1 MKLNIVPPRTGWV
14 WVRQGIRTF
23 WKQPLALTGLFFLF
37 MAWVSVASMVPVVGN
52 VLALV
57 LLPAMTLGL
66 MAATAVAE
74 QGKFPMPG
82 ILLVAFRSGQAGVKD
97 MLMLGGLYAVGFI
110 AVMGISTLLDGG
122 LFAGVYLMGAP
133 ITPDKVNSPA
143 FQSAMWL
150 AMVLYIPLSMMF
162 WHAPALLHWQGVPPV
177 KSLFFS
183 LVACWRNVGAFT
195 VYTLAWM
202 GVFLSVG
209 MVVLFVVSLIGE
221 QGLAESVITPVA
233 LLMAAMFFTSVYFSV
248 RDCFSEMT
256 PTQAP
261 EQAPD
266 PAH

>member
-1 MKLNIVPPRTGWV
+1 MKLNIVAPRTGFV

-23 WKQPLALTGLFFLF
+23 WKQPLAMSGLFFLF

-97 MLMLGGLYAVGFI
+97 MLVLGGLYAFGFI
-110 AVMGISTLLDGG
+110 AVMGISTLVDGG

-133 ITPDKVNSPA
+133 ITAEKVNNPA
-143 FQSAMWL
+143 FQNAMWL
-150 AMVLYIPLSMMF
+150 AMAMALYLPLSMMF
-162 WHAPALLHWQGVPPV
+162 WHAPALLHWHGVPPV

-183 LVACWRNVGAFT
+183 LVACWRNLGAFM
-195 VYTLAWM
+195 VYTLAWL
-202 GVFLSVG
+202 GVFLSAG

-221 QGLAESVITPVA
+221 QSLAENILTPIA

-248 RDCFSEMT
+248 LDCFGEMERT
-256 PTQAP
+256 DSPSA
-261 EQAPD
+261 
-266 PAH
+266 

>member
-1 MKLNIVPPRTGWV
+1 MKLNIVPPRTGWI

-23 WKQPLALTGLFFLF
+23 WKQPLAMSGLFFLF
-37 MAWVSVASMVPVVGN
+37 MAWVSLASMLPVVGN

-82 ILLVAFRSGQAGVKD
+82 ILLVAFRKGQARIKD
-97 MLMLGGLYAVGFI
+97 MLVLGGLYALGFI

-133 ITPDKVNSPA
+133 ITAEKVNNPA
-143 FQSAMWL
+143 FQNAMWL
-150 AMVLYIPLSMMF
+150 AMALYLPLSMMF
-162 WHAPALLHWQGVPPV
+162 WHAPALLHWHGVPPV

-183 LVACWRNVGAFT
+183 LVACWRNLGAFM
-195 VYTLAWM
+195 VYTLAWL
-202 GVFLSVG
+202 GVFLSAG
-209 MVVLFVVSLIGE
+209 MVVLFVLSLLGD
-221 QGLAESVITPVA
+221 QSLAETALTPVA

-248 RDCFSEMT
+248 RDCFDT
-256 PTQAP
+256 AP
-261 EQAPD
+261 EAQQP
-266 PAH
+266 

>member
-1 MKLNIVPPRTGWV
+1 MKLNIVAPRTGFV

-23 WKQPLALTGLFFLF
+23 WKQPLAMSGLFFLF

-97 MLMLGGLYAVGFI
+97 MLVLGGLYAFGFI
-110 AVMGISTLLDGG
+110 AVMGISTLVDGG

-133 ITPDKVNSPA
+133 ITAEKVNNPA
-143 FQSAMWL
+143 FQNAMWL
-150 AMVLYIPLSMMF
+150 AMALYLPLSMMF
-162 WHAPALLHWQGVPPV
+162 WHAPALLHWHGVPPV

-183 LVACWRNVGAFT
+183 LVACWRNLGAFM
-195 VYTLAWM
+195 VYTLAWL
-202 GVFLSVG
+202 GVFLSAG

-221 QGLAESVITPVA
+221 QSLAENILTPIA

-248 RDCFSEMT
+248 LDCFGEMERT
-256 PTQAP
+256 DSPSA
-261 EQAPD
+261 
-266 PAH
+266 

>member
-1 MKLNIVPPRTGWV
+1 MKLHIVAPRTGFV
-14 WVRQGIRTF
+14 WVRQGIRNF
-23 WKQPLALTGLFFLF
+23 WKQPLAMSGLFFLF

-82 ILLVAFRSGQAGVKD
+82 ILLVAFRSGKAGVKD
-97 MLMLGGLYAVGFI
+97 MLVLGGLYAFGFI
-110 AVMGISTLLDGG
+110 AVMGISTLVDGG

-133 ITPDKVNSPA
+133 ITADKVNNPA
-143 FQSAMWL
+143 FQNAMWL
-150 AMVLYIPLSMMF
+150 AMALYLPLSMMF
-162 WHAPALLHWQGVPPV
+162 WHAPALLHWHGVPPV

-183 LVACWRNVGAFT
+183 LVACWRNLGAFT

-202 GVFLSVG
+202 GVFLSAG

-221 QGLAESVITPVA
+221 QSLAENILTPIA

-248 RDCFSEMT
+248 RDCFGEMVRT
-256 PTQAP
+256 DSPSA
-261 EQAPD
+261 
-266 PAH
+266 

>member
-1 MKLNIVPPRTGWV
+1 MKLNIVAPRAGFA

-23 WKQPLALTGLFFLF
+23 WKQPLAMSGLFFLF

-97 MLMLGGLYAVGFI
+97 MLVLGGLYAFGFI
-110 AVMGISTLLDGG
+110 AVMGISTLVDGG

-133 ITPDKVNSPA
+133 ITADKVNNPA
-143 FQSAMWL
+143 FQNAMWL
-150 AMVLYIPLSMMF
+150 AMALYLPLSMMF
-162 WHAPALLHWQGVPPV
+162 WHAPALLHWHGVPPV

-183 LVACWRNVGAFT
+183 LVACWRNLGAFM
-195 VYTLAWM
+195 VYTLAWL
-202 GVFLSVG
+202 GVFLSAG

-221 QGLAESVITPVA
+221 QSLAENILTPIA

-248 RDCFSEMT
+248 LDCFGEMERT
-256 PTQAP
+256 DAP
-261 EQAPD
+261 SA
-266 PAH
+266 

>member
-1 MKLNIVPPRTGWV
+1 MKLHIVAPRTGFV

-23 WKQPLALTGLFFLF
+23 WKQPLAMSGLFFLF

-82 ILLVAFRSGQAGVKD
+82 ILLVAFRSGKAGVKD
-97 MLMLGGLYAVGFI
+97 MLVLGGLYAFGFI
-110 AVMGISTLLDGG
+110 AVMGISTWVDGG

-133 ITPDKVNSPA
+133 ITADKVNNPA
-143 FQSAMWL
+143 FQNAMWL
-150 AMVLYIPLSMMF
+150 AMALYLPLSMMF
-162 WHAPALLHWQGVPPV
+162 WHAPALLHWHGVPPV

-183 LVACWRNVGAFT
+183 LVACWRNLGAFT

-202 GVFLSVG
+202 GVFLSAG

-221 QGLAESVITPVA
+221 QSLAENILTPIA

-248 RDCFSEMT
+248 RDCFGEMVRT
-256 PTQAP
+256 DSPSA
-261 EQAPD
+261 
-266 PAH
+266 